1 MLPNGDCFHY
11 PAVGEVNLQRHI
23 SKVELPLSCET
34 TWFQT
39 LLDGQWKRQ
48 RLLDDQCSRA
58 RREIILFV
66 LLPSAGTIGLTS
78 LTNIFLFRKT
88 EL

>member
-1 MLPNGDCFHY
+1 MNGT
-11 PAVGEVNLQRHI
+11 AL
-23 SKVELPLSCET
+23 SLSCET
-34 TWFQT
+34 TQLQT
-39 LLDGQWKRQ
+39 LLDGQWKPQ
-48 RLLDDQCSRA
+48 GLLDGQCRRA
-58 RREIILFV
+58 GKEIILFV